1 MKKTE
6 KKQELEKW
14 LLGEGEPQKYSPLDS
29 LAELLKA
36 IADMLDGE
44 ACAEVILDRV
54 ADLIEAVNHNSPE
67 DKQAESNVKKAA
79 LDLIRKLM
87 LNGF

>member
-1 MKKTE
+1 MTKQINQEIE
-6 KKQELEKW
+6 K
-14 LLGEGEPQKYSPLDS
+14 LLFGEGNSPCGSPLQT
-29 LAELLKA
+29 LTKLLQA
-36 IADMLDGE
+36 ISDLLDGE

-54 ADLIEAVNHNSPE
+54 ADMIDAVNHNSPE
-67 DKQAESNVKKAA
+67 DKRAEATLKKAA

>member
-1 MKKTE
+1 MARQE

-14 LLGEGEPQKYSPLDS
+14 LFGEGDPQKYSPLDS

-67 DKQAESNVKKAA
+67 DKQAESNVKKTAVQ
-79 LDLIRKLM
+79 LIQKLI
-87 LNGF
+87 LKGF

>member
-1 MKKTE
+1 MTKQIN
-6 KKQELEKW
+6 QELEKW

-29 LAELLKA
+29 LTELLKA

-54 ADLIEAVNHNSPE
+54 ADMIDAVNHNSPE
-67 DKQAESNVKKAA
+67 DKRAEAA
-79 LDLIRKLM
+79 LKIATLDLIRKLM